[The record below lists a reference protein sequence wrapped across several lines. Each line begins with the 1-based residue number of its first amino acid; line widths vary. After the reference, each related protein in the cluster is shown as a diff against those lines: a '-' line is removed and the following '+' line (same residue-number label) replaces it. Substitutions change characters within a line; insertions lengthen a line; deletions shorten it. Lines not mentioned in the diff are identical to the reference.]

1 MKRAPNLVLGV
12 ALATSATACRTHDV
26 FRKLDFSWNRM
37 QSQPRYDDYA
47 PSPFFADGMTMRAP
61 PEGAV
66 PYSESAVN
74 PRERD
79 GKEKD
84 GAYVR
89 AFPLPITRPLLHL
102 GRDRFQIVCAAC
114 HGVRGDGDSIV
125 AKYMPR
131 RPPSLHEQRI
141 RVLPDGRIYSVIRD
155 GYGLMPAYGSHFSV
169 EERWAVVAYVR
180 ALERSQNAVVA
191 RLPAS
196 IARELERASR

>member
-1 MKRAPNLVLGV
+1 MKRAAELVLGLG
-12 ALATSATACRTHDV
+12 LATSATACRTHEV
-26 FRKLDFSWNRM
+26 LRKPDFSWNRM

-47 PSPFFADGMTMRAP
+47 PSRFFADGMAMRAP
-61 PEGAV
+61 PEGTV
-66 PYSESAVN
+66 PYSASPVN
-74 PRERD
+74 PRERE
-79 GKEKD
+79 GTEKG
-84 GAYVR
+84 GAYVKS
-89 AFPLPITRPLLHL
+89 FPLPITRPLLHL
-102 GRDRFQIVCAAC
+102 GRARFQIVCAAC
-114 HGVRGDGDSIV
+114 HGVRGDGDSVV

-131 RPPSLHEQRI
+131 RPPSLHEERI

-155 GYGLMPAYGSHFSV
+155 GYGLMPAYGTHFSV